1 MRGALLAFLL
11 ALPLTLS
18 APGPL
23 AEPAYAAPD
32 PSEVMEDPVLE
43 DRARRLYTLLR
54 CVVCQS
60 QSLDDSNATLAE
72 DMRGVVRERLLA
84 GESDDEILAFM
95 RERYGDYVLMQPPFQ
110 ASTAFLWLFPVLGLV
125 LGGAAMFAFMRRQQP
140 AEADVLDDDEAE
152 ALARLRDEEGQE

>member
-1 MRGALLAFLL
+1 MRGVLLAFLL

-23 AEPAYAAPD
+23 AEPAFAAPD

-43 DRARRLYTLLR
+43 DRARRLYTQLR

-110 ASTAFLWLFPVLGLV
+110 PNTAFLWFFPVLGLV

-140 AEADVLDDDEAE
+140 VEAGALDDEEAE
-152 ALARLRDEEGQE
+152 ALARLREEEGQE